1 MYAYKSIVLS
11 GNPGSGKSVLAMA
24 LSKKY
29 GWPVHSMGGLWRNKY
44 KELHPKGEITFEE
57 FWGRTT
63 AEDSRQMNEQAKK
76 IFENGGMIGDSR
88 YVSYLDKK
96 VCLLVF
102 VTADIDTRA
111 RRAQNRDEYKTMPV
125 QEIKKILEKREKD
138 ELKIGEGL
146 FGIDYRNVNY
156 YHVVINT
163 GMMTV
168 EQEVGVIEALMDGPV
183 R

>member
-1 MYAYKSIVLS
+1 MADQREPCPIQPPTIFIYLGFQGSTMYAYKSIVLS

-76 IFENGGMIGDSR
+76 I
-88 YVSYLDKK
+88 LDRVKK
-96 VCLLVF
+96 
-102 VTADIDTRA
+102 
-111 RRAQNRDEYKTMPV
+111 
-125 QEIKKILEKREKD
+125 
-138 ELKIGEGL
+138 EGL
-146 FGIDYRNVNY
+146 SQPHFNPLFLTKENY
-156 YHVVINT
+156 FRDQDI
-163 GMMTV
+163 V
-168 EQEVGVIEALMDGPV
+168 EFIRGYY
-183 R
+183 